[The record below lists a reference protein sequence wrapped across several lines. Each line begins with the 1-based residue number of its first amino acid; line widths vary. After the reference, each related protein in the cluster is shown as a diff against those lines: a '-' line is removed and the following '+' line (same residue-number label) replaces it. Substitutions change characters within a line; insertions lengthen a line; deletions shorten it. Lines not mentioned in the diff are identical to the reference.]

1 MCEEYLLAWN
11 DHHASIITAMSELAS
26 GIIIISVITIYL
38 DYLLLMIDVR
48 CVLVL
53 KNRIMMM
60 MMKITLKI
68 MITIINI
75 IMILILRII
84 IIIIIIFIKIIN
96 MNDFYSSISL
106 LLLIFNTTY
115 CFLIIK

>member
-1 MCEEYLLAWN
+1 MFTQILDIQHLPRNHGVGRMCEEYLLAWN

-26 GIIIISVITIYL
+26 GIIIISVIYL

-84 IIIIIIFIKIIN
+84 IIIIWDDKN
-96 MNDFYSSISL
+96 
-106 LLLIFNTTY
+106 
-115 CFLIIK
+115 K